1 MVKAQLVAALLAV
14 ALAATSS
21 VNTRPALATSAA
33 DINRDANAVLAKL
46 YAQKP
51 EAKKLASQAKA
62 ILIFPSIYKAGFMFG
77 AQYGEGVLRK
87 GNKSVGYYNTVAAS
101 YGWQAGAQAF
111 GYALFFMN
119 DSASATWTRAGIRGR
134 NGAEHRRPGRG
145 HGKVDD
151 ELDRDARHLR
161 VIFDQK
167 GLMAGAGLKGR
178 RSARS
183 PNDLLRVVHRS
194 RTDPAALAGR
204 IRDRDPLDHAER
216 NRHALGAREA
226 VEIQLEPRALPVK

>member
-1 MVKAQLVAALLAV
+1 MVKARLVACLLAV

-33 DINRDANAVLAKL
+33 DINRDANTVLAKL
-46 YAQKP
+46 YANKP

-119 DSASATWTRAGIRGR
+119 DSALSYLDKSEGFEVGMGPSIVVLDEGM
-134 NGAEHRRPGRG
+134 
-145 HGKVDD
+145 GKSMTSSTVTQDIYA
-151 ELDRDARHLR
+151 L
-161 VIFDQK
+161 IFDQK
-167 GLMAGAGLKGR
+167 GLMAGAG
-178 RSARS
+178 
-183 PNDLLRVVHRS
+183 
-194 RTDPAALAGR
+194 
-204 IRDRDPLDHAER
+204 
-216 NRHALGAREA
+216 
-226 VEIQLEPRALPVK
+226 IQGSKISKIDK